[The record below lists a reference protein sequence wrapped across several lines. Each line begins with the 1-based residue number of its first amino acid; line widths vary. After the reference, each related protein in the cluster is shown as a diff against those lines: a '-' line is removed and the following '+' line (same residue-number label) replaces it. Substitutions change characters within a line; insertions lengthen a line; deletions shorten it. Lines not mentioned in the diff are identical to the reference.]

1 MGVARQVTL
10 LVGQLRAVDPRG
22 PGHLAVVAPDGH
34 HRGFERPRPRLGL
47 EGPALEGLQ
56 EQLLAHVGRLPR
68 GEARELRIGPLELPE
83 RLTGSVG
90 HEPFARMHRI
100 GDAVGRGDCGAL
112 APAAGRERVDD
123 LARLE
128 RDRGDALLAGEDQF
142 VAHLHGRMLHAAL
155 GAELPL
161 DLARGPLDG
170 VDRAAVGHG
179 DDEVLG
185 QHGAVHVAVG
195 RYPPDLAAICST
207 QRDHAVGL
215 VGLVPELALRAEEDG
230 VARGQHRV
238 GVALDAHLGRPGDHR
253 LGDGRN
259 FAATRS
265 RRPAEVARP
274 VACHGWRIPLNR
286 CWRLL
291 VGRAHHLFRLRSLR
305 LRRRRRGTFGRS
317 GRLGRRT
324 HRLLLAAANQAKRH
338 QHRHTQRTNRST
350 HRHSSS
356 GQQRANLTR
365 LYSGTWPLSSR
376 TGRDR

>member
-1 MGVARQVTL
+1 
-10 LVGQLRAVDPRG
+10 
-22 PGHLAVVAPDGH
+22 
-34 HRGFERPRPRLGL
+34 
-47 EGPALEGLQ
+47 
-56 EQLLAHVGRLPR
+56 
-68 GEARELRIGPLELPE
+68 
-83 RLTGSVG
+83 
-90 HEPFARMHRI
+90 MHRI

-142 VAHLHGRMLHAAL
+142 VTHLHRRMLHAAL

-170 VDRAAVGHG
+170 VDRAAVGDG
-179 DDEVLG
+179 DDQVLG
-185 QHGAVHVAVG
+185 EHRAVHIAVG
-195 RYPPDLAAICST
+195 RHAPDLAAIGGAERNHT
-207 QRDHAVGL
+207 VGL

-230 VARGQHRV
+230 VAGGQHRV

-259 FAATRS
+259 LAATRS
-265 RRPAEVARP
+265 RRPALVAGPVAR
-274 VACHGWRIPLNR
+274 HSWRIPLHR

-291 VGRAHHLFRLRSLR
+291 VGRAHHLFRLRCLR
-305 LRRRRRGTFGRS
+305 LRRRRRRTLCRS
-317 GRLGRRT
+317 GCLGRRA
-324 HRLLLAAANQAKRH
+324 HGLLLAAANQTKRH

-376 TGRDR
+376 TGRAR